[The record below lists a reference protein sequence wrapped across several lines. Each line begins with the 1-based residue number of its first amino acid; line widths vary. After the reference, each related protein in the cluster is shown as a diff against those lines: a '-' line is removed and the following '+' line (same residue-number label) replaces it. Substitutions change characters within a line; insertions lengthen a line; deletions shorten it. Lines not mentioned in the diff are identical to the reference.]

1 MRQPG
6 VRDVPRQPGCLHKI
20 RGFPSLP
27 RDRFGLLREVIYF
40 KRLYDDAL
48 DLSNLR
54 AEIYPAA
61 KGMTGPALEPDF
73 HLVLQ
78 EFFNSGNRHLTAVKD
93 AGRQGRFGCGFG
105 KDLQEMVCA
114 TGPAGGDNRN

>member
-1 MRQPG
+1 MNRRHPYGAFDQTVLFDDLPRQKKPSCFMRQPG

-61 KGMTGPALEPDF
+61 KGM
-73 HLVLQ
+73 
-78 EFFNSGNRHLTAVKD
+78 
-93 AGRQGRFGCGFG
+93 
-105 KDLQEMVCA
+105 
-114 TGPAGGDNRN
+114 